1 MAGMMKGLKATM
13 KITTGGRLF
22 KNSPATAQDPAY
34 APPSPSTSPT
44 TSSPASL
51 TSDLGAQSP
60 SSTHGTAA
68 TTPELDFAPLPPFP
82 DFYALTETQT
92 APRPEKR
99 RAADDS
105 ADDAP
110 TFKRRKTAVPSAAP
124 VCALPP
130 RLVRPSRGARS
141 PVTHVL
147 HQGDPVRRRMDGWR
161 KRGLPCAAAVY
172 GARADEL
179 SCRDGAAPAHG
190 DSVINISPGEVS
202 LTFKMAPIPHA
213 TAPAATAP
221 LSGME
226 EDETAERAPMPDCG
240 DLRMEV
246 TDIDDLAGL
255 CVSPTA
261 PPLLERV
268 GPECFGVTV
277 EMLLDNLRSLRARFE
292 DLVVEHEQL
301 KEITMNDDGSLR
313 HASPKS
319 LGKRKEGKGKGRCQE
334 KLAASTS
341 SQAQREG
348 IKHCLTCFCDNSGP
362 EEYSLESDTA
372 APAGPVLDPQVA
384 SLLASALQA
393 DNASMASGQQLD
405 PAMHTVATCSPPE
418 VWSTAS
424 QPAVDCVWVAAN
436 EEAPVYEEEMHE
448 EGGMGVGETMHD
460 QAPQDHEALL
470 DEQVMSEA
478 ALVPEKPAVF
488 EGEVTR
494 EERTI
499 GGGEEEYEEEPVQL
513 TDPVLDSQMQLELA
527 IAGISLGAPED
538 GADPY
543 FYSEVTGALDGAATS
558 FEDIHHA
565 SASPDFLHDGFDVA
579 QALLDLGSQPMPR
592 PSSPGMSGQPD
603 EFRPE
608 APSTAP
614 HTPPQGP
621 RKIKALPRNSRFPGR
636 APPVVGEEEA
646 PGFQQELERQ
656 VYIARFSA
664 PPEFAYREAETLQLR
679 DEPVQPVVESG
690 LDDED
695 FAAELEDALAA
706 SNTARDPFSGERRPV
721 HKQSRRPGA
730 RHRRS

>member
-1 MAGMMKGLKATM
+1 MAGMMKGLKETM

-22 KNSPATAQDPAY
+22 KNSPATAQDTAY
-34 APPSPSTSPT
+34 APPSPTTSPT

-68 TTPELDFAPLPPFP
+68 TTPEFEFAPLPPFP
-82 DFYALTETQT
+82 DFYALAETQA

-99 RAADDS
+99 RAVDDS
-105 ADDAP
+105 TDGAP
-110 TFKRRKTAVPSAAP
+110 TFKRRRTAVLPAAP

-130 RLVRPSRGARS
+130 RLARPSRAAA
-141 PVTHVL
+141 HAL
-147 HQGDPVRRRMDGWR
+147 HHGNPVRRRTDGWR

-179 SCRDGAAPAHG
+179 GHRDGAAPACA
-190 DSVINISPGEVS
+190 DSAISISPGEVS
-202 LTFKMAPIPHA
+202 HTFEMAPLPRA

-221 LSGME
+221 LSDMAA
-226 EDETAERAPMPDCG
+226 DETAERAPLPDCG

-261 PPLLERV
+261 PPLHERV

-319 LGKRKEGKGKGRCQE
+319 LGKRKEGKGRCQE

-362 EEYSLESDTA
+362 EECSLESDTA
-372 APAGPVLDPQVA
+372 APAEPVLDPQVA

-393 DNASMASGQQLD
+393 DNTSMASGQQLD
-405 PAMHTVATCSPPE
+405 LAMQIVATYSPPE
-418 VWSTAS
+418 VL
-424 QPAVDCVWVAAN
+424 AN

-448 EGGMGVGETMHD
+448 EGEMGVGETMHD
-460 QAPQDHEALL
+460 QAPQGHDAPL
-470 DEQVMSEA
+470 DEQVMSEE
-478 ALVPEKPAVF
+478 ALVPEQPAVF

-494 EERTI
+494 EVQTI

-543 FYSEVTGALDGAATS
+543 FYSEVTGALDGAATT

-565 SASPDFLHDGFDVA
+565 SASPDFFHDGFDVA

-592 PSSPGMSGQPD
+592 PSSPDMSGQPD

-621 RKIKALPRNSRFPGR
+621 RKIKPLPRNSRFPGR
-636 APPVVGEEEA
+636 APPIVDEEET
-646 PGFQQELERQ
+646 PGFNQELERQ

-664 PPEFAYREAETLQLR
+664 PPEFTYREAETLQLR
-679 DEPVQPVVESG
+679 EEPVQPVVESS